1 MEGSM
6 NFRSSWGD
14 DDLMM
19 LEAFMETGGHAGGY
33 SSSPLRNNN
42 SSVDT
47 GQSTDWAGING
58 ETPLQRTLQ
67 FLVENRPESWTYVI
81 FWQLSPTP
89 TGDMLVWGDGYFKG
103 REEDQLE
110 NAQLQR
116 EGVQEEDQLLR
127 RQILGELRALVGS
140 TDQDDASA
148 SPGVDYVS
156 DTEWFYLVSMSYSFP
171 QGVGTPGR
179 ALATGQPV
187 WLMEANKA
195 SNQSCTRAQLAMTL
209 LCVPT
214 GSGVVELG
222 SSDLIDENWHVVQN
236 IKKLFDETAWGLSDI
251 PANSSMQLNPG
262 DLDFLQPSL
271 SNATLTAVTNG
282 SITNNNPGSLI
293 SADSSVAA
301 KDSRGHNFSIEK
313 MGSSM
318 ASTNMDS
325 FDSIWSSED
334 FPLSDVLSADTV
346 DKEHV
351 LPGFPPYI
359 VDRSPLYE
367 DRHHPSL
374 PASSPRTLIRSSVSE
389 VQPLLEQAS
398 ELDCI
403 ESEAEVTFKDS
414 AECSLSIGPRPPR
427 KRGRKPAND
436 REEPLNH
443 VQAERQR
450 REKLNQRFYA
460 LRSVV
465 PNVSKMDKA
474 SLLGDA
480 ITYIQELQHK
490 LQEAESQL
498 KELRI
503 SHARGGSSNKPP
515 QESSPKP
522 AVHVHIM
529 GQEALI
535 RLSCL
540 KHIYSI
546 ADIILALQDL
556 HLEVKHSNTSAME
569 NSLLHVVIVK
579 MKMAELLTKEQL
591 LASLQGAL
599 QVRGMAKQNLQSFQ
613 GTS

>member
-1 MEGSM
+1 MEGSL

-14 DDLMM
+14 DELMM
-19 LEAFMETGGHAGGY
+19 LEAFMETGVHAGGY

-47 GQSTDWAGING
+47 GQSTDWAGINS

-116 EGVQEEDQLLR
+116 EGVQEKDQLLR
-127 RQILGELRALVGS
+127 RQILGELQALVGS

-156 DTEWFYLVSMSYSFP
+156 DSEWFYLVSMSYSFP

-187 WLMEANKA
+187 WLLEANKA

-251 PANSSMQLNPG
+251 PANSSMQVNPG

-271 SNATLTAVTNG
+271 SNATLT
-282 SITNNNPGSLI
+282 
-293 SADSSVAA
+293 
-301 KDSRGHNFSIEK
+301 
-313 MGSSM
+313 
-318 ASTNMDS
+318 
-325 FDSIWSSED
+325 
-334 FPLSDVLSADTV
+334 
-346 DKEHV
+346 
-351 LPGFPPYI
+351 
-359 VDRSPLYE
+359 
-367 DRHHPSL
+367 
-374 PASSPRTLIRSSVSE
+374 
-389 VQPLLEQAS
+389 AS

-503 SHARGGSSNKPP
+503 SHARGVSSNKPP
-515 QESSPKP
+515 QESSPVPPVIITPTATNSTKMPGLMYPNSETTSIKPGATAAFGEFSVEEKP

-599 QVRGMAKQNLQSFQ
+599 QVRGMEKQNHQSFQ

>member
-1 MEGSM
+1 MEGSL

-14 DDLMM
+14 DELMM
-19 LEAFMETGGHAGGY
+19 LEAFMETGVHAGGY

-47 GQSTDWAGING
+47 GQSTDWAGINS

-116 EGVQEEDQLLR
+116 EGVQEKDQLLR
-127 RQILGELRALVGS
+127 RQILGELQALVGS

-156 DTEWFYLVSMSYSFP
+156 DSEWFYLVSMSYSFP

-187 WLMEANKA
+187 WLLEANKA
-195 SNQSCTRAQLAMTL
+195 SNQSCTRAQSAMTL

-222 SSDLIDENWHVVQN
+222 SSDLIDENWHVVQH
-236 IKKLFDETAWGLSDI
+236 IKNLFDETAWGLSDI
-251 PANSSMQLNPG
+251 PAHSSMQVNPG

-271 SNATLTAVTNG
+271 SNATLTAQQQH
-282 SITNNNPGSLI
+282 IIRAL
-293 SADSSVAA
+293 
-301 KDSRGHNFSIEK
+301 
-313 MGSSM
+313 
-318 ASTNMDS
+318 
-325 FDSIWSSED
+325 
-334 FPLSDVLSADTV
+334 
-346 DKEHV
+346 KE
-351 LPGFPPYI
+351 FPPATHDAI
-359 VDRSPLYE
+359 G
-367 DRHHPSL
+367 
-374 PASSPRTLIRSSVSE
+374 RSSID
-389 VQPLLEQAS
+389 QS

-498 KELRI
+498 KDLRI

-515 QESSPKP
+515 QESSPVPPVIITPTATNSTKMPGLMYPNSETTSTKPGATAAFREFSVEEKP

-535 RLSCL
+535 RLSSL

-599 QVRGMAKQNLQSFQ
+599 QVRGMEKQNHQSIQ

>member
-1 MEGSM
+1 MERLSI
-6 NFRSSWGD
+6 FIKI
-14 DDLMM
+14 
-19 LEAFMETGGHAGGY
+19 
-33 SSSPLRNNN
+33 N
-42 SSVDT
+42 SST
-47 GQSTDWAGING
+47 ENSI
-58 ETPLQRTLQ
+58 
-67 FLVENRPESWTYVI
+67 LVHWT
-81 FWQLSPTP
+81 
-89 TGDMLVWGDGYFKG
+89 
-103 REEDQLE
+103 
-110 NAQLQR
+110 
-116 EGVQEEDQLLR
+116 VQ
-127 RQILGELRALVGS
+127 
-140 TDQDDASA
+140 
-148 SPGVDYVS
+148 
-156 DTEWFYLVSMSYSFP
+156 
-171 QGVGTPGR
+171 
-179 ALATGQPV
+179 
-187 WLMEANKA
+187 
-195 SNQSCTRAQLAMTL
+195 
-209 LCVPT
+209 
-214 GSGVVELG
+214 
-222 SSDLIDENWHVVQN
+222 IDENWHVVQN

-251 PANSSMQLNPG
+251 PANSSMQVNPG

-293 SADSSVAA
+293 SADSSRAA
-301 KDSRGHNFSIEK
+301 KDSRQHNYSMEK

-351 LPGFPPYI
+351 LPGLSPYI
-359 VDRSPLYE
+359 VDRSPLCE

-374 PASSPRTLIRSSVSE
+374 PASSPPTLIRSSVSE
-389 VQPLLEQAS
+389 VQPLLEQAVIRSSLPPDSRPPSAITRIERQPQINPHPINGAYPQQKMDVQEVRDISKHFELSLNQTSMRLIQPVPEEKVTIIHAIDDDMKIVTERPQQASTVSKLPEQQQQQEHIIRVLKEFPPATHDAIGRSSIDQS

-503 SHARGGSSNKPP
+503 SHARGVSSNKPP
-515 QESSPKP
+515 QESSPVPPVIITPTATNSTKMPGLMYPNSETTSIKPGATAAFREFSVEEKP

-599 QVRGMAKQNLQSFQ
+599 QVRGMEKQNHQSFQ

>member
-1 MEGSM
+1 MHKVRGNCSSCTC
-6 NFRSSWGD
+6 RSS
-14 DDLMM
+14 
-19 LEAFMETGGHAGGY
+19 ENIY
-33 SSSPLRNNN
+33 
-42 SSVDT
+42 
-47 GQSTDWAGING
+47 
-58 ETPLQRTLQ
+58 TPLQRTLQ

-171 QGVGTPGR
+171 QGVGTPGQ

-195 SNQSCTRAQLAMTL
+195 SNQSCTRAQLATTL

-251 PANSSMQLNPG
+251 PADSSMQ
-262 DLDFLQPSL
+262 
-271 SNATLTAVTNG
+271 
-282 SITNNNPGSLI
+282 
-293 SADSSVAA
+293 
-301 KDSRGHNFSIEK
+301 
-313 MGSSM
+313 
-318 ASTNMDS
+318 
-325 FDSIWSSED
+325 
-334 FPLSDVLSADTV
+334 
-346 DKEHV
+346 
-351 LPGFPPYI
+351 
-359 VDRSPLYE
+359 
-367 DRHHPSL
+367 
-374 PASSPRTLIRSSVSE
+374 
-389 VQPLLEQAS
+389 S

-515 QESSPKP
+515 QESSPVPPVIITPTATDSTKMAGLMYPNSEKPGATAAFREFSVEEKP

-599 QVRGMAKQNLQSFQ
+599 QVRGMAKQNHQSFE